1 MSIHRYDRYN
11 FEKANTTSTLP
22 DGSYQHAISE
32 ALASRH
38 QSLEVAVDTL
48 LSRVDMLTEAA
59 TSLVETLQSGH
70 KVLIAGNGGSAA
82 QAQHFAAEL
91 VGRFK
96 RERAPYAAIALT
108 ADSAIVTAIAN
119 DYSFQDVFARQVYAL
134 GQPGDMLIAFST
146 SGESENLVRAARAG
160 HQSSMRITA
169 VTGDKPN
176 RLAGLADVAVC
187 IPGIDTATT
196 QELHMMITH
205 ILCDIVEKQ
214 LSGCDNQDTG
224 VNSSSAGRFIAQDM
238 HSHRF
243 IEQNTREGAQ

>member
-11 FEKANTTSTLP
+11 FEKGHTASTLP
-22 DGSYQHAISE
+22 DASYQHAISE
-32 ALASRH
+32 ALASRR
-38 QSLEVAVDTL
+38 QSMETAVDVL
-48 LSRVDMLTEAA
+48 LSRIDMLTEAA

-70 KVLIAGNGGSAA
+70 KALVAGNGGSAA
-82 QAQHFAAEL
+82 EAQHFVAEL

-119 DYSFQDVFARQVYAL
+119 DYGFQDVFARQVYAL
-134 GQPGDMLIAFST
+134 GQPEDMLIAFST
-146 SGESENLVRAARAG
+146 SGESENLVRAAQAG
-160 HQSSMRITA
+160 HQLSMRVTA

-176 RLAGLADVAVC
+176 RLARLADVAVR

-214 LSGCDNQDTG
+214 LSGCDNQDIG
-224 VNSSSAGRFIAQDM
+224 ADSSRADGFFAQDK
-238 HSHRF
+238 HPRRF
-243 IEQNTREGAQ
+243 TTQSTREDAQ